1 MRLDNDGSATRLREA
16 RRMKHDPLLGRSVEI
31 RSASGI
37 VYRGTVRAID
47 RHDEF
52 SERFELEAGG
62 SGELHEVYVN
72 DRAAE
77 VREV

>member
-1 MRLDNDGSATRLREA
+1 MA
-16 RRMKHDPLLGRSVEI
+16 HDPLIGRMVEI

-37 VYRGTVRAID
+37 VYRGTVRAIE

-52 SERFELEAGG
+52 SERFEIDAGG
-62 SGELHEVYVN
+62 EGDRHDVYVS

-77 VREV
+77 VSEI